1 MQIFDWLKGFFRRN
15 PTLKVGDLAPL
26 REHFDT
32 LREEFHRLQSDVAAL
47 NTESVYLRSL
57 VEAEELKDSLPEDED
72 ALRKRYWARR
82 KAARSPEGLAAA
94 REEFKRE
101 FKALRRRRA
110 AAEQQAEELREV
122 VADLPERIDPGEL
135 LGE

>member
-1 MQIFDWLKGFFRRN
+1 
-15 PTLKVGDLAPL
+15 VGDLAPL

-57 VEAEELKDSLPEDED
+57 VEAEELKDSLPEDEN
-72 ALRKRYWARR
+72 ALRRHYWARR
-82 KAARSPEGLAAA
+82 KAARTREELAVA

-101 FKALRRRRA
+101 FKALRRRRR

-122 VADLPERIDPGEL
+122 VADLPERMDPGEL